1 MRTHLIWVLF
11 VVLGPEL
18 PAAAGADG
26 RDAARLAAFAAH
38 ARASGT
44 LSLTA
49 SYTGDATT
57 CADHDT
63 CGVSGTARAKLRVD
77 SARPVRVADDVIVVP
92 VTGSVATT
100 VRDTVSGDVCH
111 GRARVRTAGLSM
123 KGDRRGVL
131 VRVGVAPRGSGAD
144 DAFKTTCRAPSMAA
158 LGTDAAPSLRV
169 RDVLKGIS
177 SFAVRVS
184 ARRGFSAVGGYSGHV
199 TTRATMRLRRMR
211 G

>member
-11 VVLGPEL
+11 VVLGLAL

-63 CGVSGTARAKLRVD
+63 CGVSRAARAQLGVV
-77 SARPVRVADDVIVVP
+77 SVGPVRVAGDVIVVP
-92 VTGSVATT
+92 GPGSVATA
-100 VRDTVSGDVCH
+100 VGDAVSGDVCH
-111 GRARVRTAGLSM
+111 GRARV
-123 KGDRRGVL
+123 
-131 VRVGVAPRGSGAD
+131 
-144 DAFKTTCRAPSMAA
+144 
-158 LGTDAAPSLRV
+158 
-169 RDVLKGIS
+169 
-177 SFAVRVS
+177 
-184 ARRGFSAVGGYSGHV
+184 
-199 TTRATMRLRRMR
+199 
-211 G
+211 